1 MLYGCVPIIVQEQW
15 RLPFD
20 GLLNYSA
27 FSISVSMGQ
36 LGNLKEIARAADWQ
50 VLSYGLKR
58 ARSAFLYQLDGYASG
73 RGMLP
78 LLLFEMWRLTATASR
93 WRARPPVSSHH
104 RHHSSGLSLGVT
116 PLFNSVAATADANFT
131 TRWHAAFGTSGEP
144 YQDKASARMAGATML
159 INGSYWRCDTFRDDG
174 RVCRCLQ
181 LRSEAEAAA
190 VASRM
195 AARYTAATAEVRVSS
210 ITPVAATATAAGSA
224 RAIGHGR
231 AGLRSRQVTGG
242 ANVSNVVHSVQR
254 ATLASAALR
263 AASARHL
270 LHVSASPQ

>member
-93 WRARPPVSSHH
+93 EYA
-104 RHHSSGLSLGVT
+104 
-116 PLFNSVAATADANFT
+116 
-131 TRWHAAFGTSGEP
+131 
-144 YQDKASARMAGATML
+144 
-159 INGSYWRCDTFRDDG
+159 
-174 RVCRCLQ
+174 
-181 LRSEAEAAA
+181 
-190 VASRM
+190 
-195 AARYTAATAEVRVSS
+195 
-210 ITPVAATATAAGSA
+210 
-224 RAIGHGR
+224 
-231 AGLRSRQVTGG
+231 RSRSRV
-242 ANVSNVVHSVQR
+242 ARSVPS
-254 ATLASAALR
+254 T
-263 AASARHL
+263 
-270 LHVSASPQ
+270 SPCC